1 MHSNTKWR
9 WMSAVAGSLVLALL
23 WACAAIQVDTGF
35 DKNADFSRYK
45 TYFWLSRPASGEAS
59 VDRRIVELIDAA
71 LRSKGWREVGEGK
84 GDVAL
89 DAEVL
94 TEEEE
99 RNDTYY
105 DGWVLNQNLGP
116 ADTVVTTF
124 REGTLIVNVLDGR
137 SRRPV
142 WRGVAHETLRRNPAE
157 NEKLAA
163 DAISR
168 MFSAFPPRP
177 ARR

>member
-23 WACAAIQVDTGF
+23 LACAAIQVDTGF
-35 DKNADFSRYK
+35 DRNADFSRYK
-45 TYFWLSRPASGEAS
+45 TYFWLSRPASGNAS

-71 LRSKGWREVGEGK
+71 LRSKGWHRVAEGK
-84 GDVAL
+84 GDAAL

-105 DGWVLNQNLGP
+105 DGWALNQNVGP
-116 ADTVVTTF
+116 AQTVVTTF

-137 SRRPV
+137 SGRPI
-142 WRGVAHETLRRNPAE
+142 WRGVAHETLSEDPAE
-157 NEKLAA
+157 NEALAGQ
-163 DAISR
+163 AIAK
-168 MFSAFPPRP
+168 MFAAFPP
-177 ARR
+177 ARAPR